1 MKVHEF
7 LSDWLTTQEMLL
19 ERSTFE
25 AYQVYFGRHLIPYF
39 EKLDVDLQD
48 LKPKQIQQYINTK
61 LKSGRLDGKS
71 GGLSEVSVRKH
82 WSVLKQALNDAVLL
96 GEIPTNPAMFAKM
109 KRRKSTL
116 TERTVLL
123 TAEEAQRVI
132 QAFEGHT
139 LYPVVVLTL
148 YYGLRRSEVLGIK
161 WSAVDFNRNTLTIC
175 HTVVK
180 NTSIV
185 CKDSTKTETSRATF
199 ELLPE
204 VREMLLALKEKA
216 PPYSE
221 YICVWEDGR
230 LFRPDYITRG
240 FQRVLKRNKLP
251 KMRFHDLRHS
261 TASIL
266 FDRGWSLEDVKNWLR
281 HTDIETTSNI
291 YLHYGRG
298 RKILIS
304 HDLAGVLMNK

>member
-1 MKVHEF
+1 MKTHEF
-7 LSDWLTTQEMLL
+7 LREWLAAQETAV

-25 AYQVYFGRHLIPYF
+25 AYEVYIGRHLIPYF
-39 EKLDVDLQD
+39 EKLDVDLKD
-48 LKPKQIQQYINTK
+48 LTPRQVQSYIKEK
-61 LKSGRLDGKS
+61 LTSGRLDGKS

-82 WSVLKQALNDAVLL
+82 FSILKQALNDAVLQ
-96 GEIPTNPAMFAKM
+96 GEIPTNPALFAKM

-123 TAEEAQRVI
+123 TAQEAQKVI
-132 QAFEGHT
+132 NAFKGHP
-139 LYPVVVLTL
+139 LYPAVVLTL

-161 WSAVDFNRNTLTIC
+161 WSAIDFAKNTLTIR

-185 CKDSTKTETSRATF
+185 CKDSTKTDASRAVF

-204 VREMLLALKEKA
+204 VREILLELKEHA
-216 PPYSE
+216 PKNSE

-230 LFRPDYITRG
+230 LMRPDYVTRG
-240 FQRVLKRNKLP
+240 FQRVLKRNGLP
-251 KMRFHDLRHS
+251 IMRFHDLRHS

-298 RKILIS
+298 RKILMS
-304 HDLAGVLMNK
+304 HDLAGVLISK

>member
-1 MKVHEF
+1 
-7 LSDWLTTQEMLL
+7 
-19 ERSTFE
+19 
-25 AYQVYFGRHLIPYF
+25 
-39 EKLDVDLQD
+39 
-48 LKPKQIQQYINTK
+48 
-61 LKSGRLDGKS
+61 
-71 GGLSEVSVRKH
+71 
-82 WSVLKQALNDAVLL
+82 
-96 GEIPTNPAMFAKM
+96 M

-132 QAFEGHT
+132 QAFEGHN

-148 YYGLRRSEVLGIK
+148 YYVLRRSEVLGIK
-161 WSAVDFNRNTLTIC
+161 WSAIDFQRNALTIC

-185 CKDSTKTETSRATF
+185 CKDSTKTEASRAVF

-204 VREMLLALKEKA
+204 VREMLLDLKEKA
-216 PPYSE
+216 PQDSE
-221 YICVWEDGR
+221 YICVWNDGR
-230 LFRPDYITRG
+230 LMRPDYVTRG

-304 HDLAGVLMNK
+304 HDLAGVLMSK

>member
-1 MKVHEF
+1 MKTHEF
-7 LSDWLTTQEMLL
+7 LREWLAAQETAV

-25 AYQVYFGRHLIPYF
+25 AYEVYIGRHLIPYF
-39 EKLDVDLQD
+39 EKLDVDLKD
-48 LKPKQIQQYINTK
+48 LTPRQVQSYIKEK
-61 LKSGRLDGKS
+61 LNSGRLDGKS

-82 WSVLKQALNDAVLL
+82 FSILKQALNDAVLQ
-96 GEIPTNPAMFAKM
+96 GEIPTNPALFAKM

-123 TAEEAQRVI
+123 TAQEAQKVI
-132 QAFEGHT
+132 NAFKGHP
-139 LYPVVVLTL
+139 LYPAVVLAL

-161 WSAVDFNRNTLTIC
+161 WSAIDFVKNTLTIR

-185 CKDSTKTETSRATF
+185 CKDSTKTDASRAVF
-199 ELLPE
+199 ELPPE
-204 VREMLLALKEKA
+204 VREILLELKEHA
-216 PPYSE
+216 PKNSE
-221 YICVWEDGR
+221 YICVWSDGR
-230 LFRPDYITRG
+230 LMRPDYVTRG
-240 FQRVLKRNKLP
+240 FQRVLKKNGLP
-251 KMRFHDLRHS
+251 IMRFHDLRHS

-298 RKILIS
+298 RKILMS
-304 HDLAGVLMNK
+304 HDLAGVLISK